1 MLSHNEAKCSGEGRG
16 RLVAARKGN
25 VRTRGEFEPV
35 CFFFLC
41 IFFSLLMILLAFL
54 LLFERR

>member
-35 CFFFLC
+35 CFFSMH
-41 IFFSLLMILLAFL
+41 FFSLLVILLAFL